1 MKRIFITASWKM
13 NLSVTDSLSYA
24 EELAEYGKKNL
35 RARENVEVFICPDFI
50 ALYPLLRIFKDTGF
64 KIGAQDCFWEDKGS
78 YTGEISPCFLKQM
91 GCEFVFVGHLERIK
105 YLKEDTEIIRK
116 KTRACLRNDLTPVIF
131 LVQMEKYDDENAAK
145 QAMRDKLFEYFE
157 GIDQREVGKIITV
170 YEPAWAVGKMQSAPI
185 EYTASMLR
193 YLRRSLDEK
202 YGNGAGDRQRFMYG
216 GGVSLDSAREIM
228 ELDVVDGIGMGTA
241 SLKFDFFTGAIE
253 IAKELAAGK
262 TTLTM

>member
-1 MKRIFITASWKM
+1 VKKIFITASWKM

-35 RARENVEVFICPDFI
+35 RGQENVEVFICPDFI
-50 ALYPLLRIFKDTGF
+50 TLYPLSKIFKDTGF

-78 YTGEISPCFLKQM
+78 YTGEISPSCLKQI
-91 GCEFVFVGHLERIK
+91 GCEYVFVGHLERIK
-105 YLKEDTEIIRK
+105 YLKEDTDIIKK
-116 KTRACLRNDLTPVIF
+116 KTKACLRNGLTPVIF
-131 LVQMEKYDDENAAK
+131 LVQMEKYDDENRAK
-145 QAMRDKLFEYFE
+145 QAMRDKLYEYFE
-157 GIDQREVGKIITV
+157 GIDQSDVSKIITI

-193 YLRRSLDEK
+193 SLKKSLDEE
-202 YGNGAGDRQRFMYG
+202 YGSGAGGSQRFMYG
-216 GGVSLDSAREIM
+216 GGVSLDSARAIM
-228 ELDVVDGIGMGTA
+228 ELDNVDGIGMGTA

-262 TTLTM
+262 TTLTT

>member
-1 MKRIFITASWKM
+1 VKKIFITASWKM

-24 EELAEYGKKNL
+24 EKLAAYGKKNL
-35 RARENVEVFICPDFI
+35 RALENVEVFICPDFV
-50 ALYPLLRIFKDTGF
+50 ALYPLVKIFRDTGI

-78 YTGEISPCFLKQM
+78 YTGEVSPSCLKQI
-91 GCEFVFVGHLERIK
+91 GCEYVFVGHLERIK
-105 YLKEDTEIIRK
+105 YLKEDAEIIKK
-116 KTRACLRNDLTPVIF
+116 KTKACLRNDLTPVVF
-131 LVQMEKYDDENAAK
+131 LVQMEKYDDEDVAR

-157 GIDQREVGKIITV
+157 GIDQSEVSKIITV

-202 YGNGAGDRQRFMYG
+202 YGSGAGGRQRFMYG
-216 GGVSLDSAREIM
+216 GGVSLDSARAIM
-228 ELDVVDGIGMGTA
+228 DLDTVDGIGMGTA

-262 TTLTM
+262 TTLMT